1 MNIFFNNKEEL
12 IQYKEYIEQRFPMI
26 ELVTMCTTDN
36 SNNEKWLSLNPKG
49 INKFTTLKKLCTN
62 LNISINEVI
71 YFGDSANDLSLI
83 SKVGLCVAMNNAL
96 QEVKKQAKKITLSN
110 DNDGIAHFLNM
121 MINKNHSK
129 VKNVT

>member
-1 MNIFFNNKEEL
+1 MLF
-12 IQYKEYIEQRFPMI
+12 R
-26 ELVTMCTTDN
+26 
-36 SNNEKWLSLNPKG
+36 S
-49 INKFTTLKKLCTN
+49 NKFTTLKKLCTN

-71 YFGDSANDLSLI
+71 YFGDSANDLSII
-83 SKVGLCVAMNNAL
+83 SKVGLGVAMNNAL